1 MDLKTAQRQLHDMS
15 QVGQVIAAPLTFKA
29 QLGIGSDAYTSIWL
43 GRRLQTLWDVGG
55 VAATGAGIAKSGTVA
70 TTFFAGS
77 GWLSAIG
84 LGGAAATPIFWVV
97 AAAVTSAGAYY
108 GITRLLKDYGA
119 DRVTEVPHYINTPLD
134 VLAISLFDLMAALG
148 LKIAAADGQVTRE
161 EEDEIRAHFVEDWGY
176 SNEYVTAAMAILSEN
191 AHENRLDD
199 AARAF
204 VNFAEDNPDCN
215 AALMRKKLIGW
226 LTDIAHADGHL
237 DEREE
242 MAIDRIERTF
252 TATTGTGVA
261 KLTSK
266 PRRGLNAVGRS
277 IAKLGPLL
285 KGGAG
290 KVARI
295 GSRKRSR

>member
-1 MDLKTAQRQLHDMS
+1 MDRKTARRQLHDMA

-43 GRRLQTLWDVGG
+43 GSRLQTLWDVGG

-70 TTFFAGS
+70 TTFFAGG
-77 GWLSAIG
+77 GWLSTIG
-84 LGGAAATPIFWVV
+84 FGGAAATPIFWVV

-148 LKIAAADGQVTRE
+148 LKVAAADGQVTSDE
-161 EEDEIRAHFVEDWGY
+161 EVEIRAHFVEDWGY
-176 SNEYVTAAMAILSEN
+176 SKAYVDAAMAVLSEN

-204 VNFAEDNPDCN
+204 VDFSENNPDCN
-215 AALMRKKLIGW
+215 APLMRKKLVGW
-226 LTDIAHADGHL
+226 LTEIAHADGQF

-242 MAIDRIERTF
+242 MAIDRIEMTF
-252 TATTGTGVA
+252 TTA
-261 KLTSK
+261 
-266 PRRGLNAVGRS
+266 
-277 IAKLGPLL
+277 
-285 KGGAG
+285 GGAG
-290 KVARI
+290 VKKLIGKPTRILSAAGRSVTKAGSLVKGGVGKLARL
-295 GSRKRSR
+295 SPLKRTR